1 MLNQSSS
8 VVICKLLERKSGYS
22 NVATY
27 YDMLYEELVKK
38 TNNKSFINDIQM
50 VVPEI
55 KRREEVI
62 CLLLLMGYKNE
73 KICEI
78 IDLEPGTYRTA
89 KSRLKAKL
97 LENCGKSET
106 IDLFLKTYF

>member
-1 MLNQSSS
+1 M
-8 VVICKLLERKSGYS
+8 VICKLLERKSGYS